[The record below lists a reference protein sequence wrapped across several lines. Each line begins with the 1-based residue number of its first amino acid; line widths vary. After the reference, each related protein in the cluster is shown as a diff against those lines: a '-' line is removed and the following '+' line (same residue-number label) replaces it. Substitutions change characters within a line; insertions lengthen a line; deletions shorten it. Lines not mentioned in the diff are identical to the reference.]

1 MLDLF
6 IEIQERTGVAY
17 LFITHDLAVVRH
29 ISHRVAVMF
38 RGEIVESGDGDQVTA
53 RPEHPYTQRLFMA
66 SPVPDP
72 DKQEVRRVERRALL
86 DAESAAA

>member
-1 MLDLF
+1 
-6 IEIQERTGVAY
+6 VAY

-38 RGEIVESGDGDQVTA
+38 RGEIVETGDGDQVTSA
-53 RPEHPYTQRLFMA
+53 PVHPYTQRLFMA
-66 SPVPDP
+66 APVPDP

-86 DAESAAA
+86 DAEATAA